1 MPGMP
6 YGMGMPQYGGP
17 GQSSFPS
24 PRGPGGAF
32 PYPGAGG
39 QYSPRGSPILSCAL
53 GLIVH
58 YFLNLSFSLNH
69 HL

>member
-24 PRGPGGAF
+24 PRGGPGGAF

-39 QYSPRGSPILSCAL
+39 QYSPRGGSPRGTIYKMYPVLFFA
-53 GLIVH
+53 V
-58 YFLNLSFSLNH
+58 FS
-69 HL
+69 

>member
-39 QYSPRGSPILSCAL
+39 QYSPRGSPR
-53 GLIVH
+53 GT
-58 YFLNLSFSLNH
+58 
-69 HL
+69 